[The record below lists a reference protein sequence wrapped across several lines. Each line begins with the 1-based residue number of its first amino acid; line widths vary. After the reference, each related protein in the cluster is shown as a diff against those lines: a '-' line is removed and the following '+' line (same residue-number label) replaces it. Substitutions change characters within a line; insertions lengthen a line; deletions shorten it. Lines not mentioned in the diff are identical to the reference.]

1 MTIITSEN
9 YWIVVFEELQD
20 DVERNGKSKYLLIGK
35 KYDEAVK
42 HIEDRIIAWYGKH
55 AIGNKVSL
63 RTAYKKLPKDQLEIF
78 HVMIEQYLKYWNEEL
93 GYDKDELDAQKVSE
107 NDTSESETLSTA
119 DTWFETLILYQS
131 KKDVTQYESLVIP
144 IINEIEKVSH
154 ETSNALL
161 ALTLLTGWAT
171 YDSITTN
178 LKLKQMSQEAL
189 TKELLKSWAADEMT
203 LYDRLNGNKAKL
215 SSSVKAVLVKG
226 FRSEMTVDEVINEVG
241 KVMGVGQNAAR
252 RLVVTE
258 NTHFNN
264 YSTYLAMK
272 EAGYKTYKIVARID
286 GKTCGD
292 CIDWNGDVYPME
304 AYEPN
309 VTAPPKHSSCRC
321 YIIKGD

>member
-1 MTIITSEN
+1 MAVITSEN
-9 YWIVVFEELQD
+9 YWNVVFEELQD
-20 DVERNGKSKYLLIGK
+20 DVERNGVSKYLLISK
-35 KYDEAVK
+35 KYDEAIK
-42 HIEDRIIAWYGKH
+42 LIEDRIIAWYGKT

-93 GYDKDELDAQKVSE
+93 GYDEDEIESDEKVSE
-107 NDTSESETLSTA
+107 KDTSESDAWL
-119 DTWFETLILYQS
+119 ETLILYQS

-144 IINEIEKVSH
+144 IINEIEKASH

-161 ALTLLTGWAT
+161 ALALLTGWGV

-178 LKLKQMSQEAL
+178 LKLKQMSQDAL
-189 TKELLKSWAADEMT
+189 KNELLKAWAADDMT
-203 LYDRLNGNKAKL
+203 LYDRLSSNKSKL
-215 SSSVKAVLVKG
+215 SSSVKAVLIKG
-226 FRSEMTVDEVINEVG
+226 FRGEMGVDEVVNEVD
-241 KVMGVGQNAAR
+241 KVMGVGRNAAK
-252 RLVVTE
+252 RLVITE

-286 GKTCGD
+286 GKTCND
-292 CIDWNGDVYPME
+292 CIAWNGDVYPMSL
-304 AYEPN
+304 YEPN